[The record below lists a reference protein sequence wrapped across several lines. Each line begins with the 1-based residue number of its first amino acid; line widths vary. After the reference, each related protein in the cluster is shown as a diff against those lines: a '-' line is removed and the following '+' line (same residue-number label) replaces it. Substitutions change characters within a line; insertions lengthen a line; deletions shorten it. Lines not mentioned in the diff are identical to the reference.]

1 MTNLKLQYKPGEI
14 EPKWQNIWEKGNI
27 YEAKDFAKTDKYY
40 LLVEFPYPSGAGLHV
55 GHVRS
60 YSSMDAY
67 ARKKRM
73 EKYNVIFPIGW
84 DAFGLPAEN
93 YAIKLGIHPSI
104 TVKENIDNFKRQM
117 KALGLSFDWSRE
129 INTTDP
135 KYYKWTQ
142 WIFLKLFEKG
152 LAYQSEVE
160 VNWCPFCKTNL
171 ADEEVNSDGTHER
184 CGTMTVKRMQ
194 KQWLL
199 RITNY
204 ADRLID
210 DLKLV
215 DYSDKI
221 SIQQKNWIGKSEGAT
236 IKFQIP
242 DHKSQIEV
250 FTTRPDTL
258 YGATFLVVAPEY
270 AKANL
275 LKLVS
280 KEKEELLSKY
290 IDISL
295 SNANI
300 ERDLGEKEKS
310 GVDTGLKAFNPAIG
324 KEIPIGVS
332 DYVLAEYGSGA
343 IMAVPAHD
351 ERDFAFAK
359 KFGLPIISVISGG
372 NISEVAYTGCGEIID
387 SGSWNGL
394 TVPKDNTKIVF
405 DIEKKGWG
413 KREHSYHIR
422 DWVFSRQHYWGEPI
436 PMIHCEVCGIQPVP
450 EKDLP
455 VELPYVEK
463 YEPSGTGE
471 SPLAN
476 IGLWVNTICP
486 KCGGKARRETDTMP
500 NWAGSNWYYLAY
512 LFADKLGISGFQ
524 WFDELTIPSKVEGSP
539 ISNLKLSKNEEKN
552 KFINIFYEN
561 KKKIKYWM
569 PVDLYQGGF
578 EHTTL
583 HLLYSRFIYK
593 FLYDIKVV
601 PTPEPYMK
609 RRSHGIVL
617 GSDGRKMSKSF
628 GNVINPDQIVG
639 KYGADTLRL
648 YEMFMG
654 PFDQM
659 VAWSEESVEGC
670 FRFLRRLY
678 KLFGEKIGKE
688 SDKELEMRLHQTI
701 KKVSE
706 DIENLKFN
714 TVVASLMEFSNYW
727 GDSSGLAKNDAREFI
742 KLLAPLVPHFAEE
755 IYQRDFAGSSSLQWF
770 DELTIPSKVEGF
782 PVTNEL
788 TGPQTENGKFHSVHL
803 QEWPK
808 YDPKLIIESTVTIA
822 VQVNGKLRG
831 TINIESQ
838 VTSHK
843 SKVLVMAK
851 ENPRIA
857 KWLEGKTIK
866 KEIYVPGRLLN
877 FVF

>member
-55 GHVRS
+55 GRVRS

-104 TVKENIDNFKRQM
+104 AVKENIDNFKRQM

-324 KEIPIGVS
+324 KEIPIWVS

-512 LFADKLGISGFQ
+512 LFADKLGFFNSESDKGIS
-524 WFDELTIPSKVEGSP
+524 
-539 ISNLKLSKNEEKN
+539 EEKER
-552 KFINIFYEN
+552 NIFTEN
-561 KKKIKYWM
+561 KKPIEYWM
-569 PVDLYQGGF
+569 PVDFYQGGF

-593 FLYDIKVV
+593 FLYDIGMV
-601 PTPEPYMK
+601 PNSEPYKK
-609 RRSHGIVL
+609 RRSHGVVL

-628 GNVINPDQIVG
+628 GNVINPDTIIE

-654 PFDQM
+654 QFDHT
-659 VAWSEESVEGC
+659 VTWSQASLEGC
-670 FRFLRRLY
+670 FRFINRLARAFNNKVSDEKTPK
-678 KLFGEKIGKE
+678 KLLTK
-688 SDKELEMRLHQTI
+688 LHQTI
-701 KKVSE
+701 KKTEE
-706 DIENLKFN
+706 DLEELKFN
-714 TVVASLMEFSNYW
+714 TIVASFMEFLNLWEEEGSLNKE
-727 GDSSGLAKNDAREFI
+727 DAK
-742 KLLAPLVPHFAEE
+742 KLCLIIAPFAPHLAEE
-755 IYQRDFAGSSSLQWF
+755 VFQRYFAGNEERKNNKTKKLKNTKKIGNWKSLDF
-770 DELTIPSKVEGF
+770 TRDGELVEPLEIGNF
-782 PVTNEL
+782 Y
-788 TGPQTENGKFHSVHL
+788 SIHL
-803 QEWPK
+803 QSWPS
-808 YDPKLIIESTVTIA
+808 YDQKLIVEDSVTIA
-822 VQVNGKLRG
+822 VQVNGKLRS
-831 TINIESQ
+831 TLNIKTQISND
-838 VTSHK
+838 K
-843 SKVLVMAK
+843 SEVIKLAKADEKVK
-851 ENPRIA
+851 
-857 KWLEGKTIK
+857 KWIEGKDIK
-866 KEIYVPGRLLN
+866 KEIFVAGKLINLVLN
-877 FVF
+877 N